1 MSDFDD
7 VVRFL
12 RQQKEL
18 GHSSVVLEGGLPSVP
33 EEKAEPRWMKG
44 APEVPGPGIKVR
56 APELVVFD
64 ENELQ
69 DHTLDQLVEAIST
82 CTKCKLCEGRT
93 NTVPGEG
100 PSDAKL
106 MVVGE
111 GPGAN
116 EDRQGRPFVGR
127 AGKLLDDILAAIEMP
142 RSQVYICNIVKC
154 RPENNRNPE
163 ADEIKACIPY
173 LVRQIELIK
182 PSVILAVGSVAAC
195 SLLET
200 RKSLG
205 QLRNQVHEYRGIPLI
220 VTYHPAALLRNPQW
234 KKPTW
239 DDVRIARRIVDSR
252 N

>member
-18 GHSSVVLEGGLPSVP
+18 GHSSVVLEGGPPSVP

-154 RPENNRNPE
+154 RPQNNRNPE

>member
-1 MSDFDD
+1 M
-7 VVRFL
+7 
-12 RQQKEL
+12 
-18 GHSSVVLEGGLPSVP
+18 VLEGGLPSVP